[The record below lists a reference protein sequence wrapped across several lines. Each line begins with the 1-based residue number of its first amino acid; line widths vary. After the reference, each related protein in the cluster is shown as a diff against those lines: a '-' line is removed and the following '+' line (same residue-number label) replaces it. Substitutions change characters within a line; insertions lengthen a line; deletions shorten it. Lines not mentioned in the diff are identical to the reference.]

1 MDIVERLRD
10 WNKFGVSRGD
20 FVAYSHEAADEIEQ
34 LRNAVKV
41 QANAVRILHE
51 AEMSELNLLRKNAQ
65 EAHTAK
71 ATLDSEREANK
82 ILTDEIKALIP
93 ASALDVNKELLEAAK
108 AATTYCE
115 EIATLGSK
123 YGTLQGPIVS
133 DARSIARGLNEAIAA
148 AD

>member
-1 MDIVERLRD
+1 METETIDRLFLELSQFTRATTGKELALANQLAEAKAEIERLRGMLISALD
-10 WNKFGVSRGD
+10 GLDEYWITFPEGV
-20 FVAYSHEAADEIEQ
+20 
-34 LRNAVKV
+34 
-41 QANAVRILHE
+41 
-51 AEMSELNLLRKNAQ
+51 ELVNQ
-65 EAHTAK
+65 
-71 ATLDSEREANK
+71 
-82 ILTDEIKALIP
+82 IKALIP